1 MSQLPPEQSALD
13 RKIIDE
19 LFEIVPEEWTSFVMT
34 VEPRAG
40 LDGGG
45 QAISILHP
53 EEAGAEVEPTPT
65 IREAVDGLAAFFAR
79 EGRTWERLTYTAQAD
94 EAGTWR
100 LKISAPLPPPE
111 DPPPA

>member
-1 MSQLPPEQSALD
+1 MTALPPEQSALD
-13 RKIIDE
+13 RKIVDE
-19 LFEIVPEEWTSFVMT
+19 LFEIVPEDWTAFVMT
-34 VEPRAG
+34 VEPRAD

-53 EEAGAEVEPTPT
+53 EEAGAEVAPTAP
-65 IREAVDGLAAFFAR
+65 IREAVAGLAAFFAR

-100 LKISAPLPPPE
+100 LKISAPLPPP
-111 DPPPA
+111 DAPTAA